1 MTGSKLDA
9 LTLRSSDLM
18 KEGDDCSLK
27 NQMTIIKPENILQ
40 HSVIATLIPA
50 SLTLIQLFTDGYK
63 EDWFPNKIP
72 KLLRDGIKQYMEI
85 SLVECDEDNN
95 LIHYHQRM
103 QGPNYEP

>member
-1 MTGSKLDA
+1 MSGSKLDA
-9 LTLRSSDLM
+9 LTLRSSDLTE
-18 KEGDDCSLK
+18 EGDNCSLK

-63 EDWFPNKIP
+63 EDRFPNKIP
-72 KLLRDGIKQYMEI
+72 KLLRDSIKQYMEM
-85 SLVECDEDNN
+85 SLMEYNKDNN
-95 LIHYHQRM
+95 LLHHCQRM